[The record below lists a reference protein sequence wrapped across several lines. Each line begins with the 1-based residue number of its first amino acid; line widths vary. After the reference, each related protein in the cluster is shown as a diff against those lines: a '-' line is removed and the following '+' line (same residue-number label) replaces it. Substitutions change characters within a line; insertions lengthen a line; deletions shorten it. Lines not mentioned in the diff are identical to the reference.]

1 MSIKNWKPLHLFLYH
16 KNDPATLANYEKLC
30 LEEGEGNIQPISDC
44 QSFLPRTFRADQG
57 KWPFP
62 HWDSYWMCDGL
73 IYKYILNNKD
83 RVESSS
89 VVVINEYDTWWQCK
103 SSEWMPQMMKG
114 CDIAASNVLTFG
126 KDGWVFFDKH
136 KHLDFAKHL
145 RGLVPFSV
153 VCVRPE
159 TAVGIAELVRD
170 DARFHPL
177 YNNEMRIGSAANML
191 GARIASLPK
200 RIGQNVQ
207 WHGCQYKPEPGIY
220 HPIKTLVGSGKKQ
233 AVKNDEGGFKRS
245 IVKKTPQTRSRKL
258 SKNPSSQEFGIFTA
272 AFYGSSEKCEAA
284 ASRLRSSVERFDC
297 ELIVLKGDSSHS
309 LQDMK
314 ITRLLPMLKAMDQKW
329 LMWVDCGD
337 TFCLQN
343 PKTALKYHET
353 CGKQILMSA
362 EKNCWPEGEFWT
374 RYPKPS
380 HGNAAMEYYRFL
392 NSGVFVG
399 LRTDIIK
406 HLQLLEDIMSENA
419 DLRAPWR
426 TDQAIWTRLFLDQD
440 KHGASIALD
449 TRCDLSIS
457 TFDLT
462 IDAFEPSAR
471 TGTPCVK
478 IPATGGKPIM
488 LHFNGNDKHDVD
500 KIEKLVSLAGAAAHL
515 ARPKAQQLANTG
527 GSDFKRQIK
536 KVPK

>member
-1 MSIKNWKPLHLFLYH
+1 MGTKGWKPLHLFLYH
-16 KNDPATLANYEKLC
+16 KNDQATVANYEKLC
-30 LEEGEGNIQPISDC
+30 IEEGEDNIQPISDC
-44 QSFLPRTFRADQG
+44 QSFLPRTFRADQL
-57 KWPFP
+57 KWMFP

-89 VVVINEYDTWWQCK
+89 VVIINEYDTWWQCK
-103 SSEWMPQMMKG
+103 SSEWMPQLMKG

-136 KHLDFAKHL
+136 KHLDFAKQL

-191 GARIASLPK
+191 GARIALLPK
-200 RIGQNVQ
+200 HIGQNVQ
-207 WHGCQYKPEPGIY
+207 WHGCQYKSDPGIY
-220 HPIKTLVGSGKKQ
+220 HPIKVLVNSGKKPVLQ
-233 AVKNDEGGFKRS
+233 NEVGGFKRS
-245 IVKKTPQTRSRKL
+245 IVKKACQTRSSKL
-258 SKNPSSQEFGIFTA
+258 SKNPSAQEFGIFTA

-314 ITRLLPMLKAMDQKW
+314 ITRLLRMIKAMDQKW

-343 PKTALKYHET
+343 PKISLKYHEA
-353 CGKQILMSA
+353 CGKQILMGA
-362 EKNCWPEGEFWT
+362 EKNCWPEGKFWT
-374 RYPKPS
+374 QYPKPLHNNTS
-380 HGNAAMEYYRFL
+380 MEYYRFL

-399 LRTDIIK
+399 LRTDIIR

-419 DLRAPWR
+419 DLMDPWR
-426 TDQAIWTRLFLDQD
+426 TDQAIWTRLFLEQE
-440 KHGASIALD
+440 KRSASIALD

-457 TFDLT
+457 TADLT
-462 IDAFEPSAR
+462 IDIFEPSAR
-471 TGTPCVK
+471 TGTPCLK

-488 LHFNGNDKHDVD
+488 LHFNGNDKHNVD
-500 KIEKLVSLAGAAAHL
+500 KIEKLVSLAGAGAYLSRFRPQPL
-515 ARPKAQQLANTG
+515 AGTVS
-527 GSDFKRQIK
+527 SDFKRQIK
-536 KVPK
+536 KVST